1 MKDAAADTA
10 TFAQL
15 WQGGFA
21 HLAFSQPQTGTV
33 PEIPLPEYMTHQ
45 TMRGPE
51 VQTRR
56 PGSHTSGPVRTGLRA
71 PGSREK
77 GHEEAEK
84 LRPPCAQ
91 QTYIGSI
98 LVSVNPYRMFG
109 IYGQE
114 QVQQYSGR
122 ALGEN
127 PP

>member
-1 MKDAAADTA
+1 M
-10 TFAQL
+10 
-15 WQGGFA
+15 
-21 HLAFSQPQTGTV
+21 QT
-33 PEIPLPEYMTHQ
+33 Q
-45 TMRGPE
+45 
-51 VQTRR
+51 R
-56 PGSHTSGPVRTGLRA
+56 PGSPTRGPTGMGLQA
-71 PGSREK
+71 PGSRGE
-77 GHEEAEK
+77 GPRGGMETETT
-84 LRPPCAQ
+84 CAQ